1 LLLEIFAARHHSLFS
16 TDHAPLARVRAEHR
30 KMLKGPSSVKTV
42 LLQRRSLSEF
52 DDEASALAMAEL
64 QETGFGS
71 SVASVEADSKRAQQN
86 AASAP
91 LASDA
96 RLIKSYLPVSRLAL
110 RSFEPSVADSTLEQ
124 VMRADSRGGFLSWC
138 FACVPRLRHTSTG
151 AGGCRGKNQC
161 EKADARKES
170 GRKKR
175 L

>member
-1 LLLEIFAARHHSLFS
+1 
-16 TDHAPLARVRAEHR
+16 
-30 KMLKGPSSVKTV
+30 MLKGPSSIKTV
-42 LLQRRSLSEF
+42 LLQHRSLQEF

-71 SVASVEADSKRAQQN
+71 SVASVQRAQQN

-96 RLIKSYLPVSRLAL
+96 RLIKSYLPVPRLAL

-138 FACVPRLRHTSTG
+138 FACGPRLRHTSTG